1 MSTEGAS
8 RRTFAL
14 LAIWWGLFLVSYGI
28 FLVRTPAH
36 RQEVVRAVTQL
47 SSGYVESRVLLI
59 PLALVTFAFWAACR
73 LVRIS
78 LLAIV
83 PLGMMALIL
92 FILGPQL
99 EWTRQERDTLRCR
112 IAIGHWDEALGLR
125 LREDK
130 ALPQGASAA
139 ALFEDLARL
148 LGHPAEETSPD
159 WLCPGRAVST
169 EPETGYIYVGG
180 GLPTKVAVEAKALL
194 LFCAAGSHPREHAQH
209 AILAGPWPEV
219 RECSPA
225 EIVRLIEQALEQAR
239 SGTLPYSEEAVALLK
254 KELEARMGAAG
265 D

>member
-14 LAIWWGLFLVSYGI
+14 LAIWWGLFLVSYGV

-47 SSGYVESRVLLI
+47 SSGYVESRVLLV

-92 FILGPQL
+92 GVLGPQL
-99 EWTRQERDTLRCR
+99 EWTRQESDTLRCR

-125 LREDK
+125 LRQDEP
-130 ALPQGASAA
+130 LPPGVSAA
-139 ALFEDLARL
+139 ALFADLARL
-148 LGHPAEETSPD
+148 LGHPAGETGAA

-169 EPETGYIYVGG
+169 EPETGYVYVGG
-180 GLPTKVAVEAKALL
+180 GLATEKAVEAKALL
-194 LFCAAGSHPREHAQH
+194 LFCAAGSHPDEHAQH
-209 AILAGPWPEV
+209 AILAGAWPEV
-219 RECSPA
+219 RGCSPA
-225 EIVRLIEQALEQAR
+225 EIARLIEQALEQAK
-239 SGTLPYSEEAVALLK
+239 SGALPYAEEAVALLK
-254 KELEARMGAAG
+254 RELDARRGTAG